1 MIRAFIA
8 PRLTNCEPMRV
19 LLIEDN
25 HDLAANIGEF
35 LEGEGHSVDYAADGP
50 SGLRLATTASHDAI
64 VLDLGLPGLDGVELC
79 RRLRQ
84 QRRSA
89 VPILMLTARDTE
101 RDTLLGLD
109 AGADDYLTKPCSL
122 AVLEARLR
130 SLQRRSR
137 GTVTGKLRVA
147 DLELD
152 LHTHS
157 CRRAGR
163 ELELPRSSVRLLEL
177 LMSASP
183 GVVSR
188 ADVEYALW
196 GDDPPDNTGALRTQI
211 HALRQVIDRGHELK
225 LLHTVHGVGYRIAAA
240 DAP

>member
-1 MIRAFIA
+1 
-8 PRLTNCEPMRV
+8 MRV

-50 SGLRLATTASHDAI
+50 SGLRLATTTSHDVI

-79 RRLRQ
+79 RQLRQ
-84 QRRSA
+84 QRRSS
-89 VPILMLTARDTE
+89 VPVLMLTARDTE

-137 GTVTGKLRVA
+137 GTVTGILRVA

-152 LHTHS
+152 LLTHS
-157 CRRAGR
+157 CRRAGQ
-163 ELELPRSSVRLLEL
+163 ELELPKSSARLLEL
-177 LMSASP
+177 LMTASP

-188 ADVEYALW
+188 ADVEYVLW

-211 HALRQVIDRGHELK
+211 HALRQVIDRDHGVK
-225 LLHTVHGVGYRIAAA
+225 LVHTVHGVGYRIAVT
-240 DAP
+240 DAS